1 MKFGQVREHNKI
13 FFIKNRVEYKAER
26 LVPDL
31 FLFLIMLYMRQNQ
44 MLCSLFSI
52 SFDSPQLGVQ

>member
-13 FFIKNRVEYKAER
+13 FFIKNHVEYKAER

-44 MLCSLFSI
+44 MLCHLFSI
-52 SFDSPQLGVQ
+52 SFDSPQLGIQ